1 MSPSL
6 KPVVLCVDDDPDIL
20 HFMKALLGKQGY
32 EVALADSGKQALM
45 AVLRSPPDVILL
57 DVTMADMSGYDVC
70 ARLQEREETSYIPV
84 IMVTALTGEK
94 DQIRALR
101 AGAADYITKPIDPAG
116 LLGKVESHLATRG
129 RWTELQKATPDARS
143 ESRWDSKLR
152 PSDFLKFKE
161 FLSVRLKLPQDTRTA
176 LGRILPPDLYPQGAI
191 LGLSGPQ
198 IAESIADFLSI
209 PFVSQ
214 VSPESVK
221 LGVLPTP
228 FCRSHSIVA
237 LEDPAS
243 PAAFVLSNPFNWEV
257 QEAIKRALEKGQNPK
272 LSIIVPERVEEL
284 LAPRPAPAARKQV
297 EFSEIEAKLREE
309 YQIEEQAQRIDA
321 GATEQS
327 APIIQLINNLIDQA
341 HARGASDIHIEPA
354 EEEVI
359 IRYRID
365 GDLAV
370 VNRLKPA
377 RLINPM
383 VARLKIMS
391 SLDISEHRLPQDGRI
406 KFKQYSSQGRDF
418 DLRVAIAPQNH
429 GEKVVMRIIDKQK
442 SVLPLEQLGFSPRNL
457 ELYREKIAAPYGMIL
472 HVGPTGSGK
481 SMTLYAA
488 LNEIKSDTIN
498 IQTAE
503 DPIEYTLAGINQLQ
517 VKKEIGLTFARAL
530 RSFLRLDPDVILVG
544 EIRDHETAETAIEAS
559 LTGHLLL
566 STLHTNDAPSTVTR
580 FIEMGIEPYLVSS
593 SLLLVCAQRLLRR
606 LCKECKEPYSPDGI
620 QKKFVG
626 SGPDDPLTLYRPKGC
641 ERCNGAGYRGRVGVH
656 EIFVPNDEIRGSIVK
671 KGVTSESLK
680 HMAVENGMTTLFW
693 DSMEKVRQGLCSVED
708 TLANVKP
715 DEFDSRPLWM
725 KTPEK
730 RGPEVARR

>member
-1 MSPSL
+1 
-6 KPVVLCVDDDPDIL
+6 VLCVDDDPDIL

-32 EVALADSGKQALM
+32 EVAVADSGKQALM

-57 DVTMADMSGYDVC
+57 DVTMPDMSGYDVC

-116 LLGKVESHLATRG
+116 LVGKVESQMATRG
-129 RWTELQKATPDARS
+129 RWTELQKAAPDARLD
-143 ESRWDSKLR
+143 SRWDSKLR

-161 FLSVRLKLPQDTRTA
+161 FLAVRLKLAQDARTA
-176 LGRILPPDLYPQGAI
+176 LGRILPPDLYSQGAV
-191 LGLSGPQ
+191 LGLPGPQ

-214 VSPESVK
+214 VLPESVK

-228 FCRSHSIVA
+228 FCKSHSIVA
-237 LEDPAS
+237 LEDPSS

-284 LAPRPAPAARKQV
+284 LAPRPAAPARKHV

-309 YQIEEQAQRIDA
+309 YQIEEQAQKIDA

-341 HARGASDIHIEPA
+341 YAQGASDIHIEPA
-354 EEEVI
+354 EEEVV

-370 VNRLKPA
+370 VNHLKPA

-406 KFKQYSSQGRDF
+406 KFKQFSSQGKDF

-503 DPIEYTLAGINQLQ
+503 DPIEYTLAGLNQLQ

-580 FIEMGIEPYLVSS
+580 FIEMGIEPYMVSS

-606 LCKECKEPYSPDGI
+606 LCKECKEPYAPDGI

-626 SGPDDPLTLYRPKGC
+626 TSPDAALTLYRPKGC
-641 ERCNGAGYRGRVGVH
+641 ERCNGTGYRGRVGVH

-708 TLANVKP
+708 ALANVKP
-715 DEFDSRPLWM
+715 DEFDSRPQWM
-725 KTPEK
+725 KTPDSRES
-730 RGPEVARR
+730 EIARR